1 METEIIRNGSEIIVA
16 VKGRLNTL
24 TAPQLEKEL
33 KTAIGD
39 ADKLIFDFAGL
50 EYISSAGL
58 RVLLSSMQIM
68 NGRGGM
74 VLRNVRPDVLEVF
87 EVTGFIDSLDIE

>member
-1 METEIIRNGSEIIVA
+1 METEIIRNGSEVIVA

-33 KTAIGD
+33 KEALGD
-39 ADKLIFDFAGL
+39 ADKLVFDFAGL
-50 EYISSAGL
+50 EYIASAGL

-68 NGRGGM
+68 NGRSGM
-74 VLRNVRPDVLEVF
+74 VLRNVRPEVLEVF
-87 EVTGFIDSLDIE
+87 EVTGFIDSLEIE